1 MAIVATFTLTVT
13 VITHKKT
20 SLALKSIS
28 LNFVWNDKTSLDSL
42 WHVLYEFN
50 TVMSHED
57 VLRCPTMSHED
68 VLGCLTISH
77 IHYFI

>member
-28 LNFVWNDKTSLDSL
+28 LNFVWNDSISLDSL
-42 WHVLYEFN
+42 
-50 TVMSHED
+50 
-57 VLRCPTMSHED
+57 
-68 VLGCLTISH
+68 
-77 IHYFI
+77 